1 MCTPLWSISV
11 ICKNEEQSILN
22 MIGSL
27 KEYISLGGEI
37 VVIDTGSTDK
47 TISVL
52 ESVGFKKDDSGNKLR
67 YEEVGDLFTFD
78 IDSSLEKINNK
89 FVSSCDKL
97 FEPSG
102 KKVFDFGAARRY
114 AGSKC
119 SNDWVLSVDC
129 DEVFSALNIAFLNN
143 IIKTNTVQ
151 QISFVFRYKGS
162 DGTNHSV
169 TSRDKFYNR
178 KFGDW
183 KWVVHEQV
191 KPLLG
196 KKVNMMSVSE
206 HILALDHFQ
215 HPAEHRN
222 NYLLSMCIDVME
234 DENDQHLFWLGREM
248 CFTGYYFSA
257 IAILKEYLDKY
268 TTAWS
273 AERCMAALY
282 IGDSY
287 INLSKKF
294 ESEYSWISL
303 SEGTKRIH
311 EYEMS
316 GLSWYFKGVLY
327 EKNFREPWMKLA
339 NFHYSKKEFFL
350 ASQFISVALK
360 IKKVAQNYMN
370 DGSCYG
376 SDPNVKLY
384 ISLYANGDKEK
395 AHKVWKKT
403 CLQFPSEQNIK
414 DHSYLFNSQIRT

>member
-1 MCTPLWSISV
+1 MYTPLWSISV
-11 ICKNEEQSILN
+11 ICKNEEQSILS
-22 MIGSL
+22 MIDSL

-37 VVIDTGSTDK
+37 VVVDTGSTDK

-52 ESVGFKKDDSGNKLR
+52 ESFGFKKDDSSKLR

-78 IDSSLEKINNK
+78 IDSSLEKINNR
-89 FVSSCDKL
+89 FVSSGDKL

-102 KKVFDFGAARRY
+102 KKVFNFGAARRY

-143 IIKTNTVQ
+143 IISTNTIQ

-169 TSRDKFYNR
+169 TSRDKFYNK

-191 KPLLG
+191 KPFSDR
-196 KKVNMMSVSE
+196 KVNMISLPENV
-206 HILALDHFQ
+206 LALNHFQ

-234 DENDQHLFWLGREM
+234 DQNDQHLFWLGREM

-257 IAILKEYLDKY
+257 IALLKEYLNKY
-268 TTAWS
+268 TNAWS

-287 INLSKKF
+287 INLSKRSGIS
-294 ESEYSWISL
+294 SEEIS
-303 SEGTKRIH
+303 EH
-311 EYEMS
+311 EMN

-350 ASQFISVALK
+350 ASQFISSALK
-360 IKKVAQNYMN
+360 IKNVAKNYMN

-395 AHKVWKKT
+395 SYKVWKKT
-403 CLQFPSEQNIK
+403 CSQFPLEQNIK
-414 DHSYLFNSQIRT
+414 DHGYLFNSRNTI

>member
-1 MCTPLWSISV
+1 MCTPLWSVSV
-11 ICKNEEQSILN
+11 ICKNEEQSILS
-22 MIGSL
+22 MINSL

-37 VVIDTGSTDK
+37 VVVDTGSTDK

-52 ESVGFKKDDSGNKLR
+52 ESVGFKKDDNSQLR

-78 IDSSLEKINNK
+78 IDSSLDKINDR
-89 FVSSCDKL
+89 FVSSGDNL

-102 KKVFDFGAARRY
+102 KKVFNFGAARRY

-143 IIKTNTVQ
+143 IIRANTAQ

-169 TSRDKFYNR
+169 TSRDKFYNK

-196 KKVNMMSVSE
+196 KEVNMINVPDT
-206 HILALDHFQ
+206 ILALDHFQ

-222 NYLLSMCIDVME
+222 NYLLSMCIDVIE

-257 IAILKEYLDKY
+257 INILTEYLDKY
-268 TTAWS
+268 MNAWS

-287 INLSKKF
+287 INLSKR
-294 ESEYSWISL
+294 SGIS
-303 SEGTKRIH
+303 SVDIQK
-311 EYEMS
+311 YEMN

-350 ASQFISVALK
+350 TAQFISSALK
-360 IKKVAQNYMN
+360 IKNVAQNYMN

-376 SDPNVKLY
+376 SDPNIKLY

-395 AHKVWKKT
+395 SYKVWKKT
-403 CLQFPSEQNIK
+403 CLQFPLEQNIK
-414 DHSYLFNSQIRT
+414 DHGYLFNSQTRV

>member
-22 MIGSL
+22 MVGSL

-52 ESVGFKKDDSGNKLR
+52 ESVGFKNGNNSQLR

-78 IDSSLEKINNK
+78 IDSSLDKINTR
-89 FVSSCDKL
+89 FVSSGDKL

-119 SNDWVLSVDC
+119 SHDWVLSVDC
-129 DEVFSALNIAFLNN
+129 DEVFSTLNIAFLNN
-143 IIKTNTVQ
+143 IISENTVQ
-151 QISFVFRYKGS
+151 QISFVFRYKEP

-191 KPLLG
+191 KPFPN
-196 KKVNMMSVSE
+196 KKVSAISVSE
-206 HILALDHFQ
+206 NMLALDHFQ

-222 NYLLSMCIDVME
+222 NYLLSMCIDVIE

-257 IAILKEYLDKY
+257 IDILKEYLNKY
-268 TTAWS
+268 ANAWS

-287 INLSKKF
+287 INLSKKSGISSF
-294 ESEYSWISL
+294 E
-303 SEGTKRIH
+303 IH

-350 ASQFISVALK
+350 ATQFISSALK
-360 IKKVAQNYMN
+360 IKNVAQNYMN

-376 SDPNVKLY
+376 SDPNIKFY

-395 AHKVWKKT
+395 SYKVWKKT
-403 CLQFPSEQNIK
+403 CLQFPLDQNIK
-414 DHSYLFNSQIRT
+414 DHCYLFGSKIRT